1 MNPNIKQ
8 ETAVSSLSHH
18 STMLTTLCCHSVWQ
32 NWEYFSWWIV
42 PFFIEGAGTKQG
54 RPQFEHGFT
63 KCNIGI
69 IVWSL
74 IPDYFIN
81 KSIENIFWIV
91 LKWEDTFQMHSSTH
105 NFGLNLGSVQAHIFQ
120 FTLLSSSSWYFCA
133 LIKIWTPIL
142 P

>member
-1 MNPNIKQ
+1 M
-8 ETAVSSLSHH
+8 
-18 STMLTTLCCHSVWQ
+18 
-32 NWEYFSWWIV
+32 

-91 LKWEDTFQMHSSTH
+91 LKWEDTFQMHDAVIYS
-105 NFGLNLGSVQAHIFQ
+105 
-120 FTLLSSSSWYFCA
+120 
-133 LIKIWTPIL
+133 
-142 P
+142 